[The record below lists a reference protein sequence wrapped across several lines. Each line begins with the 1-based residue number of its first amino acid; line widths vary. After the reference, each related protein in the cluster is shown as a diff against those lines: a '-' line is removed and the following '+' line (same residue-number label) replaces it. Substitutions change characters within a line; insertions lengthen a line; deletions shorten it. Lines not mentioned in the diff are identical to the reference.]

1 MTNQQ
6 LTLMFLIATFLCA
19 MTLFWFATRTL
30 TQSIERYKEKFAE
43 QAQTNLRNMFLFIDS
58 RQLIT
63 LNGIVILLLT
73 TLGFLFSGS
82 WVIAAMAFA
91 IALVLPRL
99 LFKWFKSKRQ
109 RQIVEQLPDA
119 VLLLAGSLR
128 SGASLN
134 TALGQISMEIRPP
147 IAQEFTL
154 LMREQRFGV
163 PFEEALDNMEKR
175 VPNEEFLLVSAA
187 MRVSRDTGGNL
198 AETLEQLAQTLRT
211 KITLEGKIRALT
223 AQGKLQGIV
232 VGLLP
237 VGLMFV
243 LSKMEPEAM
252 APLFHSWYGWVTLA
266 VIAILELIGLL
277 IIRKIVNI
285 DV

>member
-1 MTNQQ
+1 
-6 LTLMFLIATFLCA
+6 
-19 MTLFWFATRTL
+19 
-30 TQSIERYKEKFAE
+30 
-43 QAQTNLRNMFLFIDS
+43 
-58 RQLIT
+58 
-63 LNGIVILLLT
+63 
-73 TLGFLFSGS
+73 
-82 WVIAAMAFA
+82 
-91 IALVLPRL
+91 
-99 LFKWFKSKRQ
+99 
-109 RQIVEQLPDA
+109 
-119 VLLLAGSLR
+119 
-128 SGASLN
+128 
-134 TALGQISMEIRPP
+134 
-147 IAQEFTL
+147 
-154 LMREQRFGV
+154 
-163 PFEEALDNMEKR
+163 
-175 VPNEEFLLVSAA
+175 

-223 AQGKLQGIV
+223 AQGKLQGVV

-266 VIAILELIGLL
+266 VIAVLELIGLL